1 MTWVNLIYEIV
12 EEAMILPLFYLLGKS
27 MKSKDELGN
36 KTRTGLLVSVGAY
49 LVLSV
54 IIVVLAKP
62 LCVWMASDSMTI
74 DATVTYIRL
83 ESVSLAIGIIS
94 KFVTVLF
101 VTLGLEV
108 FAFIEDS
115 NRELFDSIFAK
126 KFPNFSCI
134 LGNFLIQF
142 KNKSSLK
149 EDYL

>member
-1 MTWVNLIYEIV
+1 MPSDWGVNIASQLTWVNLIYEIV

-74 DATVTYIRL
+74 DATVTYIRM

-101 VTLGLEV
+101 VTLGLDIYMYILLGIRTVLSIV
-108 FAFIEDS
+108 FDVVLIS
-115 NRELFDSIFAK
+115 GLPISIK
-126 KFPNFSCI
+126 M
-134 LGNFLIQF
+134 GV
-142 KNKSSLK
+142 
-149 EDYL
+149 